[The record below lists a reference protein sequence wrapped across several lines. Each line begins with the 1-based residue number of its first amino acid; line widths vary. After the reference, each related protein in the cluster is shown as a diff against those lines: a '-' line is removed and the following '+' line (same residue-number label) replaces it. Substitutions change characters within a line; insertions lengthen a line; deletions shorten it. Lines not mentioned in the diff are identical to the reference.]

1 MKHYCYILRCKD
13 NSLYTGYTTDV
24 ERRLREH
31 NEGTGAKYTRGR
43 GPCELV
49 YTEEFDTKQEAMKRE
64 YYIKH
69 SMTKQQK
76 ENLIKHIKI
85 LVIFGIR
92 FKTN

>member
-49 YTEEFDTKQEAMKRE
+49 YTEEFDTKREAMKRE

-76 ENLIKHIKI
+76 ENLIK
-85 LVIFGIR
+85 
-92 FKTN
+92 KTSQV